1 MNASAAQPV
10 SERNGCHE
18 GHAGEHPCDVKNMML
33 SLNHVAWGARTS
45 VRFTP
50 ATSTENGLQAV
61 LRFAILISI
70 WALTACKSSS
80 PSQYVSP
87 RVSGRVLDAQ
97 SNQPINGVQVRRL
110 GPDQN
115 VDVADPPKA
124 GQVME
129 QSSAVR
135 TGRDGTF
142 VLDSVRNLALFRKVG
157 WYTVSLSFAHAGYEG
172 FVTNYTLAN
181 ATNTAKGEPLVTTG
195 DIHLRPLSK

>member
-1 MNASAAQPV
+1 
-10 SERNGCHE
+10 
-18 GHAGEHPCDVKNMML
+18 MMF
-33 SLNHVAWGARTS
+33 SLNQVASGAQAS

-110 GPDQN
+110 ASELN
-115 VDVADPPKA
+115 ADVANPPKA
-124 GQVME
+124 GQAME
-129 QSSAVR
+129 QSFAVR
-135 TGRDGTF
+135 TGKDGTF
-142 VLDSVRNLALFRKVG
+142 VLDSVRNLALFRKTG
-157 WYTVSLSFAHAGYEG
+157 WYTVSLSFAHAHYEG

-181 ATNTAKGEPLVTTG
+181 ATHTTKGEPLVTAG
-195 DIHLRPLSK
+195 DIHLRPLSR